1 MKLSQLLQKREAL
14 LRQSRLSNLAFAY
27 WHLRRLVTRIAGAGL
42 RGKVRLQPADP
53 AAERYWPVLTALEGS
68 QAVVEEHFTDENVLE
83 LADLI
88 SFLTGKENGDT
99 TFRLE
104 DMAADFLTPLQHQ
117 LQQAGVEI
125 EAGASG
131 LAGPDQGGPLHHR

>member
-27 WHLRRLVTRIAGAGL
+27 WHLSRLVTRIAGAGL
-42 RGKVRLQPADP
+42 RGPVRLQPADP
-53 AAERYWPVLTALEGS
+53 GAERYWPVLTALEGS
-68 QAVVEEHFTDENVLE
+68 QAVIEEHFTDENVLE

-88 SFLTGKENGDT
+88 SFLTGEQDQDT

-104 DMAADFLTPLQHQ
+104 DMAAKFLTPLQHS
-117 LQQAGVEI
+117 LQQGGVEFEQ
-125 EAGASG
+125 EAPR
-131 LAGPDQGGPLHHR
+131 LAEPDQGGPNRK